1 MKIDNV
7 QFVNTVSFG
16 GQLQSAS
23 IRAVGDRPG
32 QGGMEIELD
41 EKMRFVALTKSVNG
55 MPRTKLVPMTNIAS
69 FEPIVEETKPAAAAV
84 KK

>member
-1 MKIDNV
+1 MKLDNV

-23 IRAVGDRPG
+23 TRAVGDRPG
-32 QGGMEIELD
+32 QGGMAIELD

-55 MPRTKLVPMTNIAS
+55 VQKTRLVPMSNIAS
-69 FEPIVEETKPAAAAV
+69 FEPIIEDVKPSV

>member
-23 IRAVGDRPG
+23 TRAVGDRPG
-32 QGGMEIELD
+32 QGAMIIELD
-41 EKMRFVALTKSVNG
+41 EEMRFVALTKTVNG
-55 MPRTKLVPMTNIAS
+55 NKKTRLVPMTNIAS
-69 FEPIVEETKPAAAAV
+69 FEPVIEEAKPAAA

>member
-7 QFVNTVSFG
+7 QFINTVSFG

-32 QGGMEIELD
+32 QGGMLIEMD
-41 EKMRFVALTKSVNG
+41 NEMRFMSLTKSVNG
-55 MPRTKLVPMTNIAS
+55 ATKTRLVPMTNVAS
-69 FEPIVEETKPAAAAV
+69 FEVIEEAAKPVA

>member
-23 IRAVGDRPG
+23 SKPVGDRPG
-32 QGGMEIELD
+32 QGAMTIELD
-41 EKMRFVALTKSVNG
+41 DEMRFVALTKHVNG
-55 MPRTKLVPMTNIAS
+55 LKKTRLVPMTNIAS
-69 FEPIVEETKPAAAAV
+69 FEAIVEEAKPSV

>member
-1 MKIDNV
+1 MKLDNV

-32 QGGMEIELD
+32 QGGMTIEID
-41 EKMRFVALTKSVNG
+41 EKMRFIALTKSVNG
-55 MPRTKLVPMTNIAS
+55 ITKTRLVPMTNVAS
-69 FEPIVEETKPAAAAV
+69 FECIIEEPVKPAAA

>member
-1 MKIDNV
+1 MKLDNV

-32 QGGMEIELD
+32 QGGMTIEID
-41 EKMRFVALTKSVNG
+41 EKMRFVALTKAVNG
-55 MPRTKLVPMTNIAS
+55 IMKTRLVPMSNIAS
-69 FEPIVEETKPAAAAV
+69 FEPIIEVETKKV
-84 KK
+84 GGK

>member
-7 QFVNTVSFG
+7 QFINTVSFG

-41 EKMRFVALTKSVNG
+41 EKMRFMALTKFVNG
-55 MPRTKLVPMTNIAS
+55 QTRTRLVPMSNIAS
-69 FEPIVEETKPAAAAV
+69 FEPIVEEKPVEV
-84 KK
+84 KAKK

>member
-7 QFVNTVSFG
+7 QFINTVSFG

-32 QGGMEIELD
+32 QGGMLIELD
-41 EKMRFVALTKSVNG
+41 EKMRFMALTKDVNG
-55 MPRTKLVPMTNIAS
+55 QPRTRLVPMSNIAS
-69 FEPIVEETKPAAAAV
+69 FEPIVEDAKPVEA
-84 KK
+84 KKK